1 MVSSLRV
8 HGKFDVG
15 VSANDTVMMGDKEVS
30 LKDIPIVRFK
40 LGSYGQNEVSY
51 IRDLMSKLKY
61 SSAVIEVNDD
71 SNIIE
76 VETLKSMSDIAGILY
91 YVVIDDEKYK
101 SEQFAISQKLSEVMK
116 LSNFE
121 KVVLL
126 DRTETMD
133 MIGADA
139 LIKRVAK
146 ALKIPVDKVGMCE
159 SPMCLSAGGCC
170 LSAIDA
176 RDIASKYN
184 FNTDVALHSAN
195 HQDMEMCS
203 CVRHF
208 NVISDIAAPVKKVS
222 TRKSN
227 GEGKKSTSSK
237 PKNKVYSYRN
247 LI

>member
-1 MVSSLRV
+1 MISSLRV
-8 HGKFDVG
+8 HGKFDIG

-40 LGSYGQNEVSY
+40 LSSYGQDEVNY
-51 IRDLMSKLKY
+51 IRLIMHKLKY
-61 SSAVIEVNDD
+61 SSAIIEVNDD
-71 SNIIE
+71 SNISEIE
-76 VETLKSMSDIAGILY
+76 VLQSMSDIAGLMY

-101 SEQFAISQKLSEVMK
+101 REQFEASTKLSGVMK

-146 ALKIPVDKVGMCE
+146 VLKIPVDKVGMCE
-159 SPMCLSAGGCC
+159 SPMCLSAGVCC

-208 NVISDIAAPVKKVS
+208 NVTSDVEAPIKKIS
-222 TRKSN
+222 TRKSS
-227 GEGKKSTSSK
+227 GESKKSNSK